1 MPKNTAP
8 FLLLATVAL
17 VGALTACASDP
28 APAPAGGTSSVAE
41 SPTTAA
47 PPADTAEP
55 IATRTLPAGCDEVG
69 SDASRDAVLAD
80 LTLQGDGADFIREA
94 PDSAAYVFGCDW
106 ILEEVAGVLLLIS
119 DVDAADAAAH
129 VSDLAAQGWTCEE
142 TGDETICTT
151 GDPTAGEPV
160 STIVSRDETWIFV
173 DAYNVD
179 AEPLI
184 SDLIAQ
190 MWS

>member
-1 MPKNTAP
+1 MRK
-8 FLLLATVAL
+8 
-17 VGALTACASDP
+17 AS
-28 APAPAGGTSSVAE
+28 A
-41 SPTTAA
+41 
-47 PPADTAEP
+47 
-55 IATRTLPAGCDEVG
+55 
-69 SDASRDAVLAD
+69 
-80 LTLQGDGADFIREA
+80 
-94 PDSAAYVFGCDW
+94 SAAYGLGCDW